1 MHSRFLLSWGLGL
14 AASLS
19 VTTAAQAAPSL
30 PPLPDFDVPPA
41 AEPYKEALWNY
52 QGLLMLGLGIPGL
65 WWFFKDDDGKKGQL
79 ASAAW
84 GGKKEKAA
92 ARKVALQQI
101 NERKRNGLTTWINAP
116 QIKPLKTPK
125 TTKKTVKRFAIKPK
139 PSTLFIPDGQRGT
152 AVAGAPG
159 SGKTFSVIDPMIR
172 SVVEQGFPICLYD
185 FKFPGGQA
193 EAHVEYARQHGYQI
207 HVFAPGFA
215 GSEVV
220 NLLDFLNN
228 ADDSETA
235 GQIAKVLNKNFSLN
249 GGRGGDDPFFQMSG
263 DQLIKA
269 VLQLAKATDHPD
281 FLTCQKILALDA
293 SELID
298 RVSAAD
304 ISPWIRTSWD
314 QFTSM
319 RQSEK
324 TSSSVAATASLMFT
338 NFVSPDILPSLIG
351 KSTLPLDLSGKQMVV
366 FGMDQNRR
374 DIIGPILAT
383 VMHMLITRNVATPRT
398 DPLAVFLDELP
409 TLSLPSLVNWLN
421 ESRSAGFCGVLGYQ
435 NMTQLEKAYGKE
447 LSRAILSG
455 CNTKFIFNPGEYE
468 SAQYFSQ
475 YLGETEIHIK
485 QKSKST
491 GKSGASRS
499 ISEQDRT
506 RKLMT
511 PDEILRLPVGHCI
524 FLNPAYRNKTEANI
538 PLKLPVKILPGELK
552 KEAESRA
559 GFERLHQALI
569 KRAEARGVVTITS
582 QDIHIREA
590 SVDRLLPL
598 LDDDG
603 QAIPPGANS
612 PGSTTDALLTQQAFN
627 NDQARLQDLIDHQAE
642 LMSAPIAPDLLAA
655 PPF

>member
-1 MHSRFLLSWGLGL
+1 MHTRFWLSWGLGL

-19 VTTAAQAAPSL
+19 LTAAAQATPRL
-30 PPLPDFDVPPA
+30 PPLPDVDVPPA
-41 AEPYKEALWNY
+41 LAPYKQALWNY
-52 QGLLMLGLGIPGL
+52 QGLLMLGIGIPGA
-65 WWFFKDDDGKKGQL
+65 WWILKDDDGKKGQL
-79 ASAAW
+79 ASANW
-84 GGKKEKAA
+84 GGPKETAA

-101 NERKRNGLTTWINAP
+101 NERQRNGLTTWINAP

-125 TTKKTVKRFAIKPK
+125 TTPKTVQRFAIKAK
-139 PSTLFIPDGQRGT
+139 PSTVFIPDGQRGT

-159 SGKTFSVIDPMIR
+159 SGKTFSVIDPMVR
-172 SVVEQGFPICLYD
+172 SVIEQGFPICLYD

-193 EAHVEYARQHGYQI
+193 EAHIEYARQNGYQI
-207 HVFAPGFA
+207 HVFAPGFE

-293 SELID
+293 SALID
-298 RVSAAD
+298 RVNAAD

-351 KSTLPLDLSGKQMVV
+351 PSTLPLDLSGKQMVV

-383 VMHMLITRNVATPRT
+383 VMHMLITRNVATPRN

-475 YLGETEIHIK
+475 YLGETEIRIK

-499 ISEQDRT
+499 VSEQDRT

-511 PDEILRLPVGHCI
+511 PDEILKLPVGHCI
-524 FLNPAYRNKTEANI
+524 FINPAYRTKTEANI
-538 PLKLPVKILPGELK
+538 PLKLPIKILPAERK
-552 KEAESRA
+552 KEADSRA
-559 GFERLHQALI
+559 GFKRLHQALI
-569 KRAEARGVVTITS
+569 KRAQARGVVTITS
-582 QDIHIREA
+582 QDIRIREA

-598 LDDDG
+598 PDEAG
-603 QAIPPGANS
+603 QPARPGA
-612 PGSTTDALLTQQAFN
+612 TTDALLNQQAFD
-627 NDQARLQDLIDHQAE
+627 NDRAQLEDLIDHQAE
-642 LMSAPIAPDLLAA
+642 LMSAPIALDLLAA